1 MDDAFSCFLFQSGR
15 RESGGV
21 MSFLFGSKKQK
32 DNTEMS
38 SSPAS
43 AQDPR
48 GGRVASSS
56 SDPLSHESS
65 QPVKEFTAKAQSD
78 LRGELSALREE
89 VKTLRNRLQSSEDI
103 KAREVTLQLTKLFV
117 WVF

>member
-1 MDDAFSCFLFQSGR
+1 
-15 RESGGV
+15 

-32 DNTEMS
+32 DNVQMPS
-38 SSPAS
+38 SSAS

-48 GGRVASSS
+48 GGRVALSS

-65 QPVKEFTAKAQSD
+65 QPVHEITAKAQSD

-89 VKTLRNRLQSSEDI
+89 VRTLRDRLQSSEQR
-103 KAREVTLQLTKLFV
+103 AGEVELEAVAACVYRLLLLASRSPSSC
-117 WVF
+117 